1 MSRRELALLLGD
13 MSLDVLVGPYNWLG
27 WIGMCRKVISRGFI
41 FFFCRTHAYLKVVF
55 GIITNDDNHVLLY
68 QLYRRRVYCEQKQ
81 NKHTQ

>member
-41 FFFCRTHAYLKVVF
+41 FFFLSYTCVF
-55 GIITNDDNHVLLY
+55 ESCVWDRY
-68 QLYRRRVYCEQKQ
+68 
-81 NKHTQ
+81 